1 MICIYCFSGTGHSRA
16 VAKFFAE
23 ALKTEITEITQEM
36 KISCIESEI
45 SIVVFPIYNGN
56 IPKPVKLN
64 LPKIN
69 SKYFVLIATYG
80 RMSTGNVLWES
91 SRLVNGKVIAA
102 AYVPTGHTYL
112 NESAEFDAEI
122 LQTILMRIEHPKEI
136 IIKKE
141 RKGILP
147 RFFPNLRSR
156 LGVKIRRTDDCNKCN
171 LCVKNCPVKAITEK
185 DISKKCIRC
194 LRCVKNCP
202 KNALKVTYNP
212 LLKKYLKKHNCQN
225 QKKYKDQKSTSQ
237 SEF

>member
-16 VAKFFAE
+16 VAKLFADS
-23 ALKTEITEITQEM
+23 LKTEITEITQEM

-56 IPKPVKLN
+56 IPKPVKLI

-80 RMSTGNVLWES
+80 RMSTGNVLQES
-91 SRLVNGKVIAA
+91 SKLVKGKVIAA

-112 NESAEFDAEI
+112 NEPAEFDAEI
-122 LQTILMRIEHPKEI
+122 LQTILKRISHPKEI

-141 RKGILP
+141 RKGVLP

-156 LGVKIRRTDDCNKCN
+156 LGVKIHRTDDCNKCN

-185 DISKKCIRC
+185 NISQKCIRC

-202 KNALKVTYNP
+202 ENALNVSFNP
-212 LLKKYLKKHNCQN
+212 LLKKYLKN
-225 QKKYKDQKSTSQ
+225 KKCTKSKIYI
-237 SEF
+237 

>member
-16 VAKFFAE
+16 VAKFFADS
-23 ALKTEITEITQEM
+23 LKTEITEITQEM
-36 KISCIESEI
+36 KIPCIESEI

-56 IPKPVKLN
+56 IPKHVKLI

-80 RMSTGNVLWES
+80 RMSTGNVLQES
-91 SRLVNGKVIAA
+91 SKLVKGKVIAA

-112 NESAEFDAEI
+112 NEPAEFDTEI
-122 LQTILMRIEHPKEI
+122 LKTILMRIEHPKEI

-141 RKGILP
+141 RKGVLP

-156 LGVKIRRTDDCNKCN
+156 LSVKIHRTADCNKCN
-171 LCVKNCPVKAITEK
+171 LCMKNCPVKAITDK
-185 DISKKCIRC
+185 GIDRKCIRC

-202 KNALKVTYNP
+202 ENALNVSFNP
-212 LLKKYLKKHNCQN
+212 LLKKYLKN
-225 QKKYKDQKSTSQ
+225 KKCT
-237 SEF
+237 

>member
-16 VAKFFAE
+16 VAKFFSDS
-23 ALKTEITEITQEM
+23 LKTEITDIAQKM
-36 KISCIESEI
+36 KLPCIESEI

-56 IPKPVKLN
+56 IPKPVKLI

-80 RMSTGNVLWES
+80 RMSTGNVLQES
-91 SRLVNGKVIAA
+91 SKLVKGKVVTA

-112 NESAEFDAEI
+112 NEPAEFDAEI
-122 LQTILMRIEHPKEI
+122 LQTILKQIAHPKEI

-147 RFFPNLRSR
+147 CIFPNLRSR
-156 LGVKIRRTDDCNKCN
+156 SGVKIRRTDDCNKCN
-171 LCVKNCPVKAITEK
+171 LCVKNCPVKAITDK
-185 DISKKCIRC
+185 NIGKKCIRC

-202 KNALKVTYNP
+202 ENALIVSFNP
-212 LLKKYLKKHNCQN
+212 LLKKYLKN
-225 QKKYKDQKSTSQ
+225 KKI
-237 SEF
+237 FRINLHI

>member
-16 VAKFFAE
+16 VAKLFADSM
-23 ALKTEITEITQEM
+23 KTEITEITQEM

-56 IPKPVKLN
+56 IPKPVKLI

-80 RMSTGNVLWES
+80 RMSTGNVLHES
-91 SRLVNGKVIAA
+91 SKLVNGKVIAA

-112 NESAEFDAEI
+112 NEPAEFDAEI
-122 LQTILMRIEHPKEI
+122 LQTILKRISHPKET

-141 RKGILP
+141 RKGVLP

-156 LGVKIRRTDDCNKCN
+156 LGVKIHRTDDCNKCN

-185 DISKKCIRC
+185 NISKKCIRC

-202 KNALKVTYNP
+202 ENALNVSFNP
-212 LLKKYLKKHNCQN
+212 LLNKYLKN
-225 QKKYKDQKSTSQ
+225 KKCTKSKMYI
-237 SEF
+237 